1 MLEAYDLEKELD
13 KKYNLKETILR
24 IFFVILG
31 NVIYALAVKFFLIPG
46 GLVTGGSTGIAL
58 AVNHLTG
65 FSVSVFVLIFN
76 VAMLLAG
83 LLILGRRFAL
93 TTIVSTFTYP
103 MALGVL
109 DRLFPAAFITE
120 DVILCTLFSGLGIG
134 IAVGMV
140 IRAGA
145 STGGMDVPPL
155 ILQKFFKI
163 PVSVSLYVFDTC
175 ILLAQALFTGADKIL
190 YGIVLVMIYTMVI
203 DKVMMM
209 GTTQTEIKIISE
221 KSDEIKSAITRQMDR
236 GTTALSG
243 RGGYLNHETEVL
255 FTVVS
260 NREVPKVE
268 RIVHEIDPAC
278 FMTVSRITEVRGRGF
293 SLGKVYREQPLKRQ
307 KLK

>member
-1 MLEAYDLEKELD
+1 MEKKL
-13 KKYNLKETILR
+13 NLREQIAR
-24 IFFVILG
+24 IFCVIAG

-58 AVNHLTG
+58 AVNHLSG
-65 FSVSVFVLIFN
+65 ISVSGFVLVFN
-76 VAMLLAG
+76 VIMLAAG
-83 LLILGRRFAL
+83 FFVLGSRFAL

-103 MALGVL
+103 SALEIL
-109 DRLFPAAFITE
+109 DRLFPETFITD

-134 IAVGMV
+134 IAVGVV

-155 ILQKFFKI
+155 ILQKFCKV

-175 ILLAQALFTGADKIL
+175 ILLAQAFFTGAEKIL
-190 YGIVLVMIYTMVI
+190 YGIVLVMIYTVVI
-203 DKVMMM
+203 DKLMLM

-221 KSDEIKSAITRQMDR
+221 KSEEIKAAIAGELDR
-236 GTTALSG
+236 GTTLLSA
-243 RGGYLNHETEVL
+243 RGGHLSHQMEMV

-268 RIVHEIDPAC
+268 RIVRGIDPAC
-278 FMTVSRITEVRGRGF
+278 FMTVSRVSQVSGRGF
-293 SLGKVYREQPLKRQ
+293 SMGKEYKER
-307 KLK
+307 

>member
-1 MLEAYDLEKELD
+1 MEKELKRKSD
-13 KKYNLKETILR
+13 FKENVCR
-24 IFFVILG
+24 VFFVILG

-58 AVNHLTG
+58 AVSHLTG
-65 FSVSVFVLIFN
+65 FSVSAFVLVFN
-76 VAMLLAG
+76 VLMLLAG
-83 LLILGRRFAL
+83 LIILGRRFAL
-93 TTIVSTFTYP
+93 TTVVSTFTYP
-103 MALGVL
+103 VALGVL
-109 DRLFPAAFITE
+109 DRLFPAAFATD

-175 ILLAQALFTGADKIL
+175 ILLAQAFFTGTDKIL
-190 YGIVLVMIYTMVI
+190 YGIVLVMIYTAVI
-203 DKVMMM
+203 DKLMMM

-221 KSDEIKSAITRQMDR
+221 KSDEIKTAIGRRMDR
-236 GTTALSG
+236 GTTVLSG
-243 RGGYLNHETEVL
+243 RGGYLNNETGVIL
-255 FTVVS
+255 SVVS
-260 NREVPKVE
+260 NREVPKLE

-278 FMTVSRITEVRGRGF
+278 FMTVSRITQVSGRGF
-293 SLGKVYREQPLKRQ
+293 SMRKVYRERRSSGAETGTISL
-307 KLK
+307 

>member
-1 MLEAYDLEKELD
+1 MEKKLNGRD
-13 KKYNLKETILR
+13 SAVRLC
-24 IFFVILG
+24 FVILG

-65 FSVSVFVLIFN
+65 FSVSTFVLIFN
-76 VAMLLAG
+76 VVMLAAG
-83 LLILGRRFAL
+83 FLVLGGRFAL

-103 MALGVL
+103 LALEAL
-109 DRLFPAAFITE
+109 ERLFPRAFITD
-120 DVILCTLFSGLGIG
+120 DVILCTVFSGIG
-134 IAVGMV
+134 IGAAVGMV

-155 ILQKFFKI
+155 ILQKYCRI

-203 DKVMMM
+203 DKLMLL

-221 KSDEIKSAITRQMDR
+221 KTDEIKTAIARQMDR
-236 GTTALSG
+236 GTTLLEG
-243 RGGYLNHETEVL
+243 RGGYLEQKTEMIY
-255 FTVVS
+255 TVVS
-260 NREVPKVE
+260 NREVPRVE
-268 RIVHEIDPAC
+268 RIAHEIDPAC
-278 FMTVSRITEVRGRGF
+278 FMTVSRISQVSGRGF
-293 SLGKVYREQPLKRQ
+293 SMGKVYRKS
-307 KLK
+307 

>member
-1 MLEAYDLEKELD
+1 MVLKKELS
-13 KKYNLKETILR
+13 LR
-24 IFFVILG
+24 DHAARVLCVIAG

-58 AVNHLTG
+58 AVNHLSG
-65 FSVSVFVLIFN
+65 ISISGFVLVFN
-76 VAMLLAG
+76 VIMLAAG
-83 LLILGRRFAL
+83 FLVLGSRFAL
-93 TTIVSTFTYP
+93 TTIISTFTYP
-103 MALGVL
+103 LALEGL
-109 DRLFPAAFITE
+109 DRLFPGAFITD

-134 IAVGMV
+134 IAVGVV

-155 ILQKFFKI
+155 ILQKFCKV

-175 ILLAQALFTGADKIL
+175 ILLAQAFFTGSEKIL

-203 DKVMMM
+203 DKLMLI

-221 KSDEIKSAITRQMDR
+221 KSEEINEAIGVQLDR
-236 GTTALSG
+236 GTTLLSA
-243 RGGYLNHETEVL
+243 RGGYLAHQTEMV

-268 RIVHEIDPAC
+268 RIVHGIDPAC
-278 FMTVSRITEVRGRGF
+278 FMTVSRVSQVSGRGF
-293 SLGKVYREQPLKRQ
+293 SMGKEYKKSKTVKDE
-307 KLK
+307 